1 MAQQSYGLDQVMESM
16 MEISN
21 ILDSETRTSY
31 KTITIGRGRRQ
42 QLINSTGRFS
52 LSEWKGSARSSVI
65 AFGKSLSPMRC
76 NATR

>member
-42 QLINSTGRFS
+42 QLINSTGR
-52 LSEWKGSARSSVI
+52 LPLPIVI
-65 AFGKSLSPMRC
+65 VL
-76 NATR
+76 